1 MIMEKIEIPS
11 GTQVSV
17 DNEHIVIKGKLG
29 STKKKFNKKFA
40 NVKVEGNA
48 VVIEG
53 SKIKSMQRRAST
65 AEHALANVLNDAIK
79 AVNEGI
85 EEHMKI
91 VYAHFPMSVEIKGKE
106 ISIKNIFGE
115 KVPRKTSIVGETKV
129 EIKGQDVTVKGIDRY
144 DVGQTVA
151 NIRKACAARGN
162 DTRVFQDGI
171 YTIIEE

>member
-1 MIMEKIEIPS
+1 MEKIEIPS

-17 DNEHIVIKGKLG
+17 DNEFVMIKGKLG
-29 STKKKFNKKFA
+29 STKKKFNRKFT
-40 NVKVEGNA
+40 NVKVEGSS
-48 VVIEG
+48 VIIEG
-53 SKIKSMQRRAST
+53 SKIKSIQRRAST
-65 AEHALANVLNDAIK
+65 AEHAFANILGDSMK
-79 AVNEGI
+79 LVNEGM
-85 EEHMKI
+85 EEKMKI
-91 VYAHFPMSVEIKGKE
+91 VYAHFPMSVEVKDKE

-115 KVPRKTSIVGETKV
+115 KVPRKTSIVGDTKV

-171 YTIIEE
+171 YVFVEE

>member
-1 MIMEKIEIPS
+1 MEKIEIPS

-17 DNEHIVIKGKLG
+17 DNEFVMIKGKLG
-29 STKKKFNKKFA
+29 STKKKFNRKFTS
-40 NVKVEGNA
+40 VKVEGSS
-48 VVIEG
+48 VIIEG
-53 SKIKSMQRRAST
+53 SKIKSIQRRAST
-65 AEHALANVLNDAIK
+65 AEHAFANILGDSMK
-79 AVNEGI
+79 LVNEGM
-85 EEHMKI
+85 EEKMKI
-91 VYAHFPMSVEIKGKE
+91 VYAHFPMSVEVKDKE

-115 KVPRKTSIVGETKV
+115 KVPRKTSIVGDTKV

-171 YTIIEE
+171 YVFVEE

>member
-1 MIMEKIEIPS
+1 MFMEKIEIPT

-17 DNEHIVIKGKLG
+17 EKEIVSIKGRLG
-29 STKKKFNKKFA
+29 STSKKYNRKFTS
-40 NVKVEGNA
+40 VKVEGNSII
-48 VVIEG
+48 VEG

-65 AEHALANVLNDAIK
+65 AEHALANVLKDSIKNVND
-79 AVNEGI
+79 GI
-85 EEHMKI
+85 EEKMKI
-91 VYAHFPMSVEIKGKE
+91 VYAHFPMSVEIKDKE

-115 KVPRKTSIVGETKV
+115 KVARKTNIVGNTKV

-171 YTIIEE
+171 YTVIEE